1 MTETQLKDMIY
12 AQLGG
17 QTVCLELTPDSWT
30 QIFFAATQWFNAR
43 VALTK
48 RMPLQIAPSTQSEY
62 TLPEEVIDVNQVY
75 FPGLDFMTSF
85 SFDMPFHILW
95 QLPHGWARSGMRFS
109 GLVERLQ
116 YLETAQRILGGPAW
130 DYDPATRKLTLATSM
145 NTQDVSLIIY
155 EYTALATDIASIQK
169 PYDIQLYS
177 EYALAQAKIQL
188 GRARSKFDSLPS
200 AQGSVTL
207 DGITLLN
214 EANEKI
220 KELEEKTLSRS
231 DYSPIVMG

>member
-1 MTETQLKDMIY
+1 MTEQELQDSIY
-12 AQLGG
+12 ASLGG
-17 QTVCLELTPDSWT
+17 QTVCLELTAASWV
-30 QIFFAATQWFNAR
+30 QIFLTATRWFNAK

-48 RMPLQIAPSTQSEY
+48 RAPLSITPSTQSEY
-62 TLPEEVIDVNQVY
+62 TLPDEVIAVNEVY

-130 DYDPATRKLTLATSM
+130 DYDPATHKLTLATSM
-145 NTQDVSLIIY
+145 NTSDVSLIIY
-155 EYTALATDIASIQK
+155 EYTALAASIASIQK
-169 PYDIQLYS
+169 PYDIELYA
-177 EYALAQAKIQL
+177 EYALAQAKIQV

-200 AQGSVTL
+200 AQGTVTL

-220 KELEEKTLSRS
+220 KELEERTLSRS
-231 DYSPIVMG
+231 DYSPFVLG

>member
-1 MTETQLKDMIY
+1 V
-12 AQLGG
+12 
-17 QTVCLELTPDSWT
+17 VCLELTEPSWAE
-30 QIFFAATQWFNAR
+30 IFASATRWFNAR

-48 RMPLQIAPSTQSEY
+48 RMPLQIAPSTQNEY

-116 YLETAQRILGGPAW
+116 YLETAQRILGGPAY

-145 NTQDVSLIIY
+145 NTQDVALIIY
-155 EYTALATDIASIQK
+155 EYKALAVDVSSIQK
-169 PYDIQLYS
+169 PYDIQIYY
-177 EYALAQAKIQL
+177 EYALAMAKQQL

-200 AQGSVTL
+200 AQGTVSL
-207 DGITLLN
+207 DGATLLN
-214 EANEKI
+214 EATETI
-220 KELEEKTLSRS
+220 KQLEEKTLSTC